1 MRLLFRTAL
10 SAAYLAVVLVPLW
23 FALSVRRPVGAN
35 PAYDVSLA
43 TGLVALSLLV
53 VTFLLPKRMR
63 WLSRVLGIDVVLG
76 VHRLVGLTALGF
88 VLAHVA
94 AVIAADTSDLALL
107 DVRTAPWRAR
117 AAVGATVALVL
128 LVSSSVW
135 RRRLIK
141 RYESWRAVH
150 IVLALTVL
158 VLTGLHVWLLRHLV
172 LHSPFRLWFTAL
184 AVVVVAVSVRR
195 WVWRA
200 LHAWRRPFVVDEVR
214 RESPTVS
221 TLVLH
226 PVGHRGMRRFRPG
239 QFAWI
244 RMGSTPLGFEEH
256 PFTIAS
262 APDPS
267 GAVEFTV
274 KQLGDFS
281 GGVGAVSVGDRV
293 WVDGPHGAFTP
304 DHHDATGLVLI
315 AGGVGITPMISILR
329 SLAQRGDDRSHV
341 LFASASEH
349 EELLFRG
356 EIAEIAAQLDL
367 EVVEL
372 LDRPHHGWA
381 GRSGYLTAE
390 VMAAHLPDARHRAR
404 LDYFLCGPPPMV
416 NAVAA
421 GLRSLGIPEARIHT
435 EKFDFV

>member
-1 MRLLFRTAL
+1 MRLLFRVAL
-10 SAAYLAVVLVPLW
+10 SSVYLAVVLVPLW
-23 FALSVRRPVGAN
+23 LALSVKRPAGAN

-43 TGLVALSLLV
+43 TGLVALSLLF

-63 WLSRVLGIDVVLG
+63 WLSRALGIDVVLG
-76 VHRLVGLTALGF
+76 VHRLVGMSALGF
-88 VLAHVA
+88 VLLHA
-94 AVIAADTSDLALL
+94 ATVFAADTDNLALL
-107 DVRTAPWRAR
+107 DLRTAPWRAR
-117 AAVGATVALVL
+117 AAVGATVALLL

-135 RRRLIK
+135 RSKLIK

-150 IVLALTVL
+150 VVLALTVL

-172 LHSPFRLWFTAL
+172 MQSPFRLWFTAL
-184 AVVVVAVSVRR
+184 AVIVLVASVHR

-200 LHAWRRPFVVDEVR
+200 LHAWRRPYVVDEVR
-214 RESPTVS
+214 SESPTVS

-226 PVGHRGMRRFRPG
+226 PVEHRGMRRFKPG

-262 APDPS
+262 APDPT
-267 GAVEFTV
+267 GAVQFTV

-281 GGVGAVSVGDRV
+281 GGIGDISAGDRV

-329 SLAQRGDDRSHV
+329 SLAQRGDDRTHV
-341 LFASASEH
+341 LFASANAH
-349 EELLFRG
+349 EELLFRD
-356 EIAEIAAQLDL
+356 EIAEISTTIDL

-381 GRSGYLTAE
+381 GRSGFITAE
-390 VMAAHLPDARHRAR
+390 VLAAHLPSPRRRAR

-416 NAVAA
+416 TAVSAA
-421 GLRSLGIPEARIHT
+421 LRSLGIPEVRIHT